1 MEGSKRSVDASV
13 MAECPSTCRP
23 QGHAQCVVEFTD
35 RRHYPIDENLTIGFN
50 GFAKMSLYENRA
62 TIHYVDVR
70 GATIFSES
78 WVCEDG
84 WLQRVKE
91 AE

>member
-1 MEGSKRSVDASV
+1 
-13 MAECPSTCRP
+13 
-23 QGHAQCVVEFTD
+23 
-35 RRHYPIDENLTIGFN
+35 LTIGFN
-50 GFAKMSLYENRA
+50 GFAKMSLHENRA
-62 TIHYVDVR
+62 TIQYVDVH